1 MTHDALTPDVH
12 HDPDARRLHTRV
24 EGHEAELRYSLCDGR
39 MVIDH
44 TGVPDAI
51 GGRGIAGILVKA
63 ALDLAREVAREGAG
77 SEKIGTTG
85 KGIGPTYEDKIARRA
100 LRVQDLKHPERFAA
114 KLRALLDLHNH
125 VLTTYLNAAPI
136 DFDTVYKQAM
146 ADADIAPRL
155 RPWQPLLTVRMW

>member
-24 EGHEAELRYSLCDGR
+24 EGHEAELRYSLRDGR

-63 ALDLAREVAREGAG
+63 ALDLARARGW
-77 SEKIGTTG
+77 
-85 KGIGPTYEDKIARRA
+85 
-100 LRVQDLKHPERFAA
+100 RVVPACPYSAAYVQRPPESAH
-114 KLRALLDLHNH
+114 L
-125 VLTTYLNAAPI
+125 I
-136 DFDTVYKQAM
+136 QG
-146 ADADIAPRL
+146 
-155 RPWQPLLTVRMW
+155 

>member
-24 EGHEAELRYSLCDGR
+24 EGHEAELRYSLRDGR

-63 ALDLAREVAREGAG
+63 ALDVAR
-77 SEKIGTTG
+77 
-85 KGIGPTYEDKIARRA
+85 ARGW
-100 LRVQDLKHPERFAA
+100 RVVPACSYSAAYVQRHPEYA
-114 KLRALLDLHNH
+114 DL
-125 VLTTYLNAAPI
+125 I
-136 DFDTVYKQAM
+136 EG
-146 ADADIAPRL
+146 
-155 RPWQPLLTVRMW
+155 